1 MNSRGTIDRIRIA
14 TPCPVSWEKMRG
26 DSRVRHCD
34 HCQLNVYNISSLS
47 RSEAEALV
55 MSKEGRFC
63 ARLYRRSDGTVLT
76 RDCPVGLRAMRRRI
90 SKIAAAIC
98 AIVGSLTSPAL
109 GQNQKGLNEKS
120 TSQTRRRL
128 EDASNF
134 QETIFSG
141 TVLDPVGAVIPS
153 AIVLLQNQITKDIQQ
168 TTANENGLFQ
178 FTGMAPGKY
187 LSK

>member
-1 MNSRGTIDRIRIA
+1 
-14 TPCPVSWEKMRG
+14 
-26 DSRVRHCD
+26 
-34 HCQLNVYNISSLS
+34 
-47 RSEAEALV
+47 
-55 MSKEGRFC
+55 
-63 ARLYRRSDGTVLT
+63 
-76 RDCPVGLRAMRRRI
+76 MRRRI

-120 TSQTRRRL
+120 SCTSQTRIRL

-187 LSK
+187 LVKIESPGFAKYQYKNFELKKNQAVRIEVILLVDSEVAWLGIVDESSLINTPPGTTIITEKLFRSLPH

>member
-1 MNSRGTIDRIRIA
+1 
-14 TPCPVSWEKMRG
+14 
-26 DSRVRHCD
+26 
-34 HCQLNVYNISSLS
+34 
-47 RSEAEALV
+47 
-55 MSKEGRFC
+55 
-63 ARLYRRSDGTVLT
+63 
-76 RDCPVGLRAMRRRI
+76 MRRRI